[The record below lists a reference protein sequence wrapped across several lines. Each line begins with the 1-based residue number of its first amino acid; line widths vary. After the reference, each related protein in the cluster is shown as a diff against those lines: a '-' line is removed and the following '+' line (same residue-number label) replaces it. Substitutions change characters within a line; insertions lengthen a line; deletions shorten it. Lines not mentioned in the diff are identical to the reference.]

1 MNVVNTEYVAACPVT
16 SIRKHPSNKRQGDI
30 GAIHTSIDRN
40 GFYGAVIVQAS
51 SGLIV
56 AGNHRYDAALHA
68 GADTV
73 PVIYIDCSDKEA
85 TRILLADNR
94 TNDLASYDTA
104 GLAEILQEI
113 QHDEGT
119 LLGTG
124 YDDDSVRCLLRDLEG
139 YAAPG
144 ADAGTGG
151 VSHTPATEVSNA
163 PREEGVASTR
173 YKETESSA
181 ADAVADEV
189 VDKRDELVA
198 KWSTAP
204 GQIWQL
210 GPHRL
215 MIGDS
220 TKTDDVDA
228 LLAGVSPTWCWT
240 DPPYG
245 VSYIGKTK
253 SAMTISNDGAGDLD
267 ALLAGVFAHLFRVL
281 KKGSPIYVAHPE
293 KFRVKFQQH
302 FEAAGFWFHQN
313 LIWVKDR
320 LVLGHA
326 NYHYRHEPMLYGWV
340 PNKNSSG
347 EEWPGSMYPDH
358 PWYGERTKTTVIE
371 IPKPSRSDLHP
382 TTKPTAL
389 ITHCLLNSSAPGA
402 LGWEP
407 FGGSGATLIAAHQ
420 ANRVCYAMEIDP
432 KYGAV
437 IVERASLEGLTPEK
451 VAG

>member
-1 MNVVNTEYVAACPVT
+1 MNVVNTEYVAACPVGNL
-16 SIRKHPSNKRQGDI
+16 RKFPGNPRQGDL
-30 GAIHTSIDRN
+30 GAIYTSIDQN
-40 GFYGAVIVQAS
+40 GFYGALVVQAS
-51 SGLIV
+51 SGFIL

-68 GADTV
+68 GADSV
-73 PVIYIDCSDKEA
+73 PVIFVDCTDAEA
-85 TRILLADNR
+85 RRIMLSDNR
-94 TNDLASYDTA
+94 TNDLAAYDMA
-104 GLAEILQEI
+104 CLAEALQEI
-113 QHDEGT
+113 QRDTGT

-124 YDDDSVRCLLRDLEG
+124 YDDDALRNVLKDLEG
-139 YAAPG
+139 YV
-144 ADAGTGG
+144 ADAPTAD
-151 VSHTPATEVSNA
+151 VHVPATEVSNA
-163 PREEGVASTR
+163 PREDGPASTR
-173 YKETESSA
+173 YKETESSP

-189 VDKRDELVA
+189 VDKRDALVA
-198 KWSTAP
+198 KWQTAA

-220 TKTDDVDA
+220 TKAEDLDA
-228 LLAGVSPTWCWT
+228 LLAGVQPTWCWT

-245 VSYIGKTK
+245 VAYVGKTK
-253 SAMTISNDGAGDLD
+253 AAMTLSNDGAEDLD
-267 ALLAGVFAHLFRVL
+267 ALLAGVFVQLFRLL

-293 KFRVKFQQH
+293 KFRTKFQQH
-302 FEAAGFWFHQN
+302 FEVAGFWFHQN

-347 EEWPGSMYPDH
+347 EDWPGSMYPDH

-382 TTKPTAL
+382 TTKPTGL

-402 LGWEP
+402 VGIEP
-407 FGGSGATLIAAHQ
+407 FGGSGATLVAANQINRIAY
-420 ANRVCYAMEIDP
+420 VMELDP
-432 KYGAV
+432 KFGAV
-437 IVERASLEGLTPEK
+437 IIERATLEGLSAER